1 MMGII
6 NGIPKKPIRPLTA
19 YHIFFQIEREY
30 IIQTMDG
37 DIADQSTMDNKVHL
51 DDVPQ
56 RYKNIR
62 LLPDWYA
69 GPGKRQ
75 KRKHRKQHGK
85 IGFLEL
91 SRIVSTRWAELEQV
105 DPETKSFVQKIAK
118 VEIDQYY
125 KEMKEYKEL
134 TKDLFPEQTTPKK
147 KKTSTMKPNIN
158 INSHLRPLLQNNMPF
173 PDMISSLYHQVG
185 TGNLVN
191 MSMPQAL
198 SSLDND
204 MDFFLS
210 CVKNGTQH
218 LLPSMMSGNQQNM
231 PVVVPPSINVSNNK
245 QDPNKGK
252 TFHYQDYT
260 MPLPFDSS
268 MDVSSH
274 FNQICSQSTTQIQR
288 RISNG
293 SSGGCP
299 SPPSSPL
306 EEVDLCDDEIMNLW
320 KNEN

>member
-1 MMGII
+1 
-6 NGIPKKPIRPLTA
+6 
-19 YHIFFQIEREY
+19 
-30 IIQTMDG
+30 MDG
-37 DIADQSTMDNKVHL
+37 DIADQSTMDNKIHI

-91 SRIVSTRWAELEQV
+91 SRLVSTRWAELDQV
-105 DPETKSFVQKIAK
+105 DQETKSFVQKIAK
-118 VEIDQYY
+118 SEIAEYY

-134 TKDLFPEQTTPKK
+134 TKDLFPEQTAPKK
-147 KKTSTMKPNIN
+147 KKTSTMLNIN
-158 INSHLRPLLQNNMPF
+158 VNSHLRPQLHNNMPC
-173 PDMISSLYHQVG
+173 PDMVSSLYHQVG

-191 MSMPQAL
+191 MSMPHTL
-198 SSLDND
+198 SNLDND

-231 PVVVPPSINVSNNK
+231 PVVVPPSINMSHNQ
-245 QDPNKGK
+245 QDPNKG
-252 TFHYQDYT
+252 TFHYQDCT
-260 MPLPFDSS
+260 MPLPFDT
-268 MDVSSH
+268 
-274 FNQICSQSTTQIQR
+274 SQMQR

-320 KNEN
+320 KNES

>member
-1 MMGII
+1 
-6 NGIPKKPIRPLTA
+6 
-19 YHIFFQIEREY
+19 
-30 IIQTMDG
+30 MDG
-37 DIADQSTMDNKVHL
+37 DVADQSTLNNKFLHE
-51 DDVPQ
+51 DVPQ

-69 GPGKRQ
+69 GPGKRK

-91 SRIVSTRWAELEQV
+91 SKIISTRWAEPEQV
-105 DPETKSFVQKIAK
+105 DPETKSYVQKIAK
-118 VEIDQYY
+118 TELDQYY

-134 TKDLFPEQTTPKK
+134 TKDLFPEQTAPKK
-147 KKTSTMKPNIN
+147 TTTMKPNIN
-158 INSHLRPLLQNNMPF
+158 VNSQLRLGQLHNNMPC
-173 PDMISSLYHQVG
+173 PDMVSSLYHQVG
-185 TGNLVN
+185 VGSGNL
-191 MSMPQAL
+191 MMPHSL

-218 LLPSMMSGNQQNM
+218 LLPSMSGNQQNM
-231 PVVVPPSINVSNNK
+231 PVIVPPSFNMNNNK
-245 QDPNKGK
+245 QDLNKGK
-252 TFHYQDYT
+252 TFHYQDCT
-260 MPLPFDSS
+260 MPLPFDPSL
-268 MDVSSH
+268 DVSSN
-274 FNQICSQSTTQIQR
+274 FNQICSQSSTQMQR

-293 SSGGCP
+293 SSNVSP

-306 EEVDLCDDEIMNLW
+306 DEVDLCDDEIMNLW